1 MRLLEGIVFGM
12 LAAGLHL
19 GGFLYLDLAQSH
31 SSGAGE
37 GGTAQISLNIDGGD
51 FTALI
56 EEWQRPPDLAE
67 AIERPQEPTPLN
79 EQITRPQA
87 ETEVPR
93 LTEIATMTAPVAEMG
108 MQIPQEFVP
117 APISAPE
124 TPRLSM
130 SVENTDVIPT
140 QYRRVTEAPNRP
152 KPSILDATALQQ
164 SLPEIDQTPA
174 DVNTLAPERS
184 QRPKP
189 RPAPPP
195 KPTPAPKPQ
204 TQKITQKASG
214 VSTSKTTNKS
224 AGSAK
229 QPAKTAAAPKG
240 DSKKAVAQWGSGIRT
255 AIERK
260 KRYPR
265 GTNASGSVTVSLTV
279 SRAGKLL
286 GVKLVKSS
294 GVAALDNAALK
305 AVKAAR
311 FPAAPKSVTR
321 QSATFQVSIKLKR

>member
-1 MRLLEGIVFGM
+1 MRLLEGIVFGT

-19 GGFLYLDLAQSH
+19 GGFWYLDLTRSQSG
-31 SSGAGE
+31 GAGE
-37 GGTAQISLNIDGGD
+37 GGETQISLNIDGGD

-56 EEWQRPPDLAE
+56 EEWQRPPDLAKT
-67 AIERPQEPTPLN
+67 IERPQEPTPLS

-87 ETEVPR
+87 EAEVPR
-93 LTEIATMTAPVAEMG
+93 LAEIATLTAPVAEMG

-124 TPRLSM
+124 TPRLSL

-140 QYRRVTEAPNRP
+140 QYRRVTEAPNLP
-152 KPSILDATALQQ
+152 KPNILDATALQK

-174 DVNTLAPERS
+174 EVNTLAPERS
-184 QRPKP
+184 QRPKS
-189 RPAPPP
+189 RPAQP
-195 KPTPAPKPQ
+195 PAPKPQ

-214 VSTSKTTNKS
+214 VSASKTTNKS
-224 AGSAK
+224 AGSVK
-229 QPAKTAAAPKG
+229 QPTKPATASKG
-240 DSKKAVAQWGSGIRT
+240 DSKKAVAQWGSGVRS

-279 SRAGKLL
+279 SHAGKLL
-286 GVKLVKSS
+286 GVKLVKGS